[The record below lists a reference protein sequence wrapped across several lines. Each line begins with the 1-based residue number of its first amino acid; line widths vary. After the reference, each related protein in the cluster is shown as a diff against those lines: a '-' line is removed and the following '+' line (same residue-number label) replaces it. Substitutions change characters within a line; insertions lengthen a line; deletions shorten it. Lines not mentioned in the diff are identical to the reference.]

1 MLRTLS
7 GWCVRHRRL
16 VVLIWFVVLVGASLL
31 GKSVGSAYSN
41 SFQLPHT
48 QSTDAI
54 ALLQSAA
61 PKNAGD
67 TENIVVAT
75 TGGAKLTDPAIATR
89 VDDMIKKVETL
100 PHVVNVTPYTSPAGA
115 KHMNADGTIAFIP
128 VALNQQINNLTQ
140 PEAKKFADAAT
151 SVSGGDLHVSVS
163 GQLGELSNPQALGD
177 GTLLGVILALIVL
190 LLVFAMSSRCPSSR
204 PSWWRSSG
212 SGSASTTPSSS
223 SPGIARDWWPAA
235 TSRAPSSMR

>member
-1 MLRTLS
+1 MLRTLA

-75 TGGAKLTDPAIATR
+75 SGGAKLTDPAIAAR
-89 VDDMIKKVETL
+89 VDDLIKKVETL
-100 PHVVNVTPYTSPAGA
+100 PHVVNITPYASALGA
-115 KHMNADGTIAFIP
+115 KHINANQTIGFIP
-128 VALNQQINNLTQ
+128 VALNQQLNALTQ
-140 PEAKKFADAAT
+140 PEGKTFVNAAT
-151 SVSGGDLHVSVS
+151 STAGGDLHVSVS
-163 GQLGELSNPQALGD
+163 GQLGELSNPQALGN
-177 GTLLGVILALIVL
+177 GTLLG
-190 LLVFAMSSRCPSSR
+190 SSWLSSSCFWSSVRCTR
-204 PSWWRSSG
+204 PSFR
-212 SGSASTTPSSS
+212 
-223 SPGIARDWWPAA
+223 
-235 TSRAPSSMR
+235 